1 MLTSLKSALI
11 LLLPKGLST
20 STRGISLQTFLS
32 FLETPLPLQ
41 QHLIILYFVPNKLLQ
56 RYTLEIYDYNRIFRV
71 CFCFEIQLRETQG
84 QLLPRHP
91 VVCLILNLTDLIVF
105 ISLKFNSISWILLS
119 SCSIGRRLNIFL
131 LDIFALIKLF
141 FFR

>member
-71 CFCFEIQLRETQG
+71 CFCLEIQLRETQG
-84 QLLPRHP
+84 QLLPRQP

-105 ISLKFNSISWILLS
+105 ISLKFNSISWILQS